1 MKKKWSTI
9 WWLAVCGWRGKKGP
23 DRYLTGIG
31 IFQHLTGIGIFQRQI
46 ANCQRLFWWLVV
58 SGGKKELGPAG
69 KAQRLTTN

>member
-1 MKKKWSTI
+1 MEKKWSTI

-23 DRYLTGIG
+23 DRY
-31 IFQHLTGIGIFQRQI
+31 LTGIGIFQRQI

-58 SGGKKELGPAG
+58 SGGKKELGPTG